1 MVKTAVRL
9 WTSQPT
15 KRSIAHRPPCRISG
29 GKDVVRGS
37 GTGSWS
43 LRPRRSRSVLRGEST
58 TTYASSKLNRVG
70 RRAARYDSGLS
81 AHKHN
86 RPAHKRP
93 TPHRIA
99 VGCCAVP
106 QDHVEQIACSRSR
119 CGNFTPFTALFP
131 PLPPV
136 NPCPHRS
143 SVPLAAPPQSPQ
155 HNHAR
160 YDQAGRIT
168 QIQKVI
174 GTTTYPITY
183 QYNPGGHLT
192 QITYPSNRVVQQNV
206 DNIGLLNTI
215 VSGTTTYASIPESPT
230 GYNAAG
236 QILTFTYGNGVSANF
251 GYS

>member
-81 AHKHN
+81 AHKYN
-86 RPAHKRP
+86 RPAHKRL

-99 VGCCAVP
+99 HG
-106 QDHVEQIACSRSR
+106 QIACSRSR
-119 CGNFTPFTALFP
+119 CGNLSTLHLA
-131 PLPPV
+131 PV
-136 NPCPHRS
+136 ISHSQTLSRQPT
-143 SVPLAAPPQSPQ
+143 LQ

-160 YDQAGRIT
+160 YDTLGNLLTASQKGRPLEHSPKGAT
-168 QIQKVI
+168 RPS
-174 GTTTYPITY
+174 TYDYLPRLLMAS
-183 QYNPGGHLT
+183 NPG
-192 QITYPSNRVVQQNV
+192 S
-206 DNIGLLNTI
+206 
-215 VSGTTTYASIPESPT
+215 
-230 GYNAAG
+230 
-236 QILTFTYGNGVSANF
+236 
-251 GYS
+251 